1 MVDEEVSFE
10 NAFETTLTAEFG
22 PTDLTAS
29 VVTKGTLTTPTILVI
44 EPDDDAQ
51 REYVRFNG
59 VFGAS
64 SFVTTNVSFRYLVG
78 SAAPSGLT
86 HPSGAIVRQVATGQA
101 YEDLH
106 DRIDAHDTKAAHDA
120 LNIDADTLDGLDSLA
135 FVEGTDHTTA
145 QHDALGI
152 EAADSL
158 LLQGLNRAG
167 FVEEAEHDL
176 PAHEALGIH
185 PAGAIIMFGAAA
197 APTDWVLC
205 QGQAINRTTFADLFA
220 VIGTTFGVG
229 DGSTTFNVPDLK
241 ERVPV
246 GADTGDYDLGD
257 TGGEETHVL
266 VIAEVAAHTHTG
278 VSHSHSPGSLATS
291 SSGSHG
297 HDLNVRN
304 APETSVTHGHTNFNS
319 RIASASGAV
328 GTDITNTTASIDT
341 GNHTHPITGVVSP
354 GGTGAGGSAGSNA
367 AHENRPPFLALHFII
382 KT

>member
-135 FVEGTDHTTA
+135 FVEGTDHDKA
-145 QHDALGI
+145 QHDALLI
-152 EAADSL
+152 DAATLDTIDST
-158 LLQGLNRAG
+158 G
-167 FVEEAEHDL
+167 FTLIAHD
-176 PAHEALGIH
+176 
-185 PAGAIIMFGAAA
+185 
-197 APTDWVLC
+197 
-205 QGQAINRTTFADLFA
+205 
-220 VIGTTFGVG
+220 
-229 DGSTTFNVPDLK
+229 
-241 ERVPV
+241 
-246 GADTGDYDLGD
+246 
-257 TGGEETHVL
+257 
-266 VIAEVAAHTHTG
+266 
-278 VSHSHSPGSLATS
+278 
-291 SSGSHG
+291 
-297 HDLNVRN
+297 
-304 APETSVTHGHTNFNS
+304 
-319 RIASASGAV
+319 
-328 GTDITNTTASIDT
+328 
-341 GNHTHPITGVVSP
+341 
-354 GGTGAGGSAGSNA
+354 GAGGTAHADVVAAGADGFMTGADKTKLDNLGVWKTDWTPAYVNITVGNGVVVARYVEIGDFIVAQYMLTFGTTTTMGSSPTISLPVTADTSFTALRMNLGSAILFEDGIGLKHGFVRRVDSTTV
-367 AHENRPPFLALHFII
+367 RPFVFKADGTYLESDLVSATVPHTWGTNDILSFTII
-382 KT
+382 IEKA